1 MRVLVSSLPAF
12 GHVYPVMP
20 TAEAL
25 RAAGH
30 DVVMA
35 TGGAP
40 AVRLG
45 AAGWKVERVE
55 ADIQGAVGRLMGQR
69 PELRRLEPRDR
80 WQVAA
85 AMFGE
90 VLAAV
95 VDEQLT
101 PVLEDIR
108 PDLVV
113 YEELAMGAAVA
124 AARAGVP
131 AVRHGVGP
139 WSPPPME
146 EACAASLTA
155 LGRSGP
161 GGDLV
166 PEGPEVFGRLHLDVW
181 PTALGRAGASLPVP
195 ATPLRPQAWSEDD
208 QPAPAWLTS
217 GPRSRPVV
225 YLTLGTVSA
234 GEAQVLRDVL
244 AGLADLDVDVLAAV
258 GKGLDPAE
266 LGPLAPGVHLEEFVP
281 AARVFGLVDVVVH
294 HGGSGTLLG
303 ASAAGLPQLA
313 LPQRAHD
320 QFPNAAALR
329 EQGCG
334 LDLQPEAVTPGAV
347 HDAVRRLLTDEGH
360 RSAARRL
367 AGEIAARP
375 APETV
380 VDVLAALAR

>member
-1 MRVLVSSLPAF
+1 MRVLISSLPAF

-30 DVVMA
+30 EVVIA
-35 TGGAP
+35 TGGPP
-40 AVRLG
+40 ADRLG
-45 AAGWKVERVE
+45 AAGWKVERVD
-55 ADIQGAVGRLMGQR
+55 ADIQAAVGRVMRAR
-69 PELRRLEPRDR
+69 PELARLEPRER
-80 WQVAA
+80 WRVAA

-90 VLAAV
+90 VLAAT

-101 PVLEDIR
+101 PVLRSTR

-124 AARAGVP
+124 AARTGVP

-146 EACAASLTA
+146 AACAASLVE
-155 LGRSGP
+155 LGRRSE
-161 GGDLV
+161 GGERV
-166 PEGPEVFGRLHLDVW
+166 PDGPEVFGRLHLDVW
-181 PTALGRAGASLPVP
+181 PAALGRPDARLPIP
-195 ATPLRPQAWSEDD
+195 STPVRPQAWSEDE
-208 QPAPAWLTS
+208 QPAPGWLS
-217 GPRSRPVV
+217 ASRSRPVV

-244 AGLADLDVDVLAAV
+244 AGLRGLDVDVLAAI
-258 GKGLDPAE
+258 GSSLDPAE
-266 LGPLAPGVHLEEFVP
+266 LGPLAPGVHLEAFVP
-281 AARVFGLVDVVVH
+281 AARVFGLVDVVIH

-329 EQGCG
+329 AQGCG
-334 LDLQPEAVTPGAV
+334 LALQPGEVSPHAV
-347 HDAVRRLLTDEGH
+347 HDAVGRLLSDSVH
-360 RSAARRL
+360 RDAARVL
-367 AGEIAARP
+367 AAQIAA
-375 APETV
+375 APGPDAV
-380 VDVLAALAR
+380 VDVLAALVT

>member
-30 DVVMA
+30 EVVVA
-35 TGGAP
+35 TGGTP
-40 AVRLG
+40 ADRLA
-45 AAGWKVERVE
+45 AAGWEVERVDAVIE
-55 ADIQGAVGRLMGQR
+55 AAVGRVMRER
-69 PELRRLEPRDR
+69 PELRTLEPRER
-80 WQVAA
+80 WRVAA

-90 VLAAV
+90 VLAAD

-101 PVLEDIR
+101 PVLRATR

-146 EACAASLTA
+146 AACAAALTE
-155 LGRSGP
+155 LGRRGA
-161 GGDLV
+161 GGEHV
-166 PEGPEVFGRLHLDVW
+166 PEGPGVFGRLHLDVW
-181 PTALGRAGASLPVP
+181 PAELGQPGAQLPIPCTAL
-195 ATPLRPQAWSEDD
+195 RPRAWSEGE
-208 QPAPAWLTS
+208 QPVPGWLQGS
-217 GPRSRPVV
+217 RPRPVV
-225 YLTLGTVSA
+225 YVTLGTVAA
-234 GEAQVLRDVL
+234 GEAPVLREVL
-244 AGLADLDVDVLAAV
+244 AGLGELDVDVLAAI
-258 GKGLDPAE
+258 GSALDPAE
-266 LGPLAPGVHLEEFVP
+266 LGPLGPRVHLEAFVP
-281 AARVFGLVDVVVH
+281 AARVFPLVDVVVH

-329 EQGCG
+329 AQGCG
-334 LDLQPEAVTPGAV
+334 LDLQPGEVSAAAV
-347 HDAVRRLLTDEGH
+347 HDAVRRLLEDGAH
-360 RSAARRL
+360 REAAGRL
-367 AGEIAARP
+367 AASIAAMP
-375 APETV
+375 APAEV
-380 VDVLAALAR
+380 VDVLVGLTA